1 MTATATPLTSWTG
14 QPRIKGSTEAMRMF
28 LLTFSLIGLQFCWGT
43 EQTYATPYLL
53 ALGLS
58 KGGMSLVWI
67 AGPLSG
73 LIMQPIIGMISDKS
87 TSKYGR
93 RRPFMVG
100 GTIAVAVCLLIMGWA
115 KEIVA
120 YFVKEETR
128 RNDMTIR
135 LAVVDIYVLDFVINI
150 AQATCRAL
158 VVDALPMSKQQL
170 GAAWVTRMVGL
181 GHILVFG
188 FGALDLNAILPP
200 MFGDTQFKKVCA
212 FAALAMIISFG
223 VTCWAVE
230 ERVLV
235 SDGSKQHMG
244 SDQSLVSI
252 IRQIYERA
260 LYLPERIQYICNVQ
274 FWVWIGWFP
283 LMFYGSTW
291 VGEIYLRHDAP
302 QTGSGRDDALSQVG
316 RVGSTA
322 LIIHSFIGFVTA
334 ILLPNLVTSPGDEDT
349 ERKFTPRPPESL
361 RPIVE
366 KVGAKQPTLLNV
378 WTYGNAMLGLCLMW
392 APLIKS
398 VSSAT
403 FLMAATGIPSAISG
417 FAVTTYIGVEI
428 NRLSTSLPTTTHR
441 YTVVNNRRDSNE
453 GLEVSDSLHL
463 RHSSQSSLGGPSSTG
478 ELSGIYLGI
487 LNIYTTL
494 PQFVGTAISWVV
506 FSILEPGK
514 SPELAKDSGPEERH
528 STEGVSGIGVCLF
541 IGAITAVVSSFATRK
556 LKET

>member
-170 GAAWVTRMVGL
+170 GAAW
-181 GHILVFG
+181 
-188 FGALDLNAILPP
+188 
-200 MFGDTQFKKVCA
+200 
-212 FAALAMIISFG
+212 
-223 VTCWAVE
+223 
-230 ERVLV
+230 
-235 SDGSKQHMG
+235 
-244 SDQSLVSI
+244 
-252 IRQIYERA
+252 
-260 LYLPERIQYICNVQ
+260 
-274 FWVWIGWFP
+274 
-283 LMFYGSTW
+283 
-291 VGEIYLRHDAP
+291 GE
-302 QTGSGRDDALSQVG
+302 S
-316 RVGSTA
+316 
-322 LIIHSFIGFVTA
+322 
-334 ILLPNLVTSPGDEDT
+334 NLW
-349 ERKFTPRPPESL
+349 K
-361 RPIVE
+361 
-366 KVGAKQPTLLNV
+366 
-378 WTYGNAMLGLCLMW
+378 
-392 APLIKS
+392 
-398 VSSAT
+398 
-403 FLMAATGIPSAISG
+403 
-417 FAVTTYIGVEI
+417 
-428 NRLSTSLPTTTHR
+428 
-441 YTVVNNRRDSNE
+441 
-453 GLEVSDSLHL
+453 
-463 RHSSQSSLGGPSSTG
+463 
-478 ELSGIYLGI
+478 
-487 LNIYTTL
+487 
-494 PQFVGTAISWVV
+494 
-506 FSILEPGK
+506 
-514 SPELAKDSGPEERH
+514 
-528 STEGVSGIGVCLF
+528 
-541 IGAITAVVSSFATRK
+541 
-556 LKET
+556 